1 LTIHTGSVYI
11 RRRRMRDFAEEI
23 RTVRTRLGYTQS
35 EFAERLGVA
44 FRTIQEWEGGRNR
57 PHHAHLIL
65 VAARALPKS
74 KTPRAGRPGRRP
86 GPKRREK

>member
-1 LTIHTGSVYI
+1 
-11 RRRRMRDFAEEI
+11 MRDFAEEI
-23 RTVRTRLGYTQS
+23 RAVRTGLGYTQS

-44 FRTIQEWEGGRNR
+44 FRTVQEWEGRRNR

-65 VAARALPKS
+65 VAAKALPKS

-86 GPKRREK
+86 GPKRKGK

>member
-1 LTIHTGSVYI
+1 
-11 RRRRMRDFAEEI
+11 MRDFAEEI
-23 RTVRTRLGYTQS
+23 RAVRMGLGYTQS

-44 FRTIQEWEGGRNR
+44 FRTVQEWEGGRNR

-65 VAARALPKS
+65 VAAMALPKS

-86 GPKRREK
+86 VLGRKGK